1 MMLGK
6 PLRAWGLVGSVA
18 LALLAGTIGASAETE
33 LRYGTKGLPIS
44 YGNPY
49 KANGTPSNFVWL
61 GIFDALTR
69 LDPDGNLVPALAT
82 SWENIDPNTWSF
94 TLRRGV
100 TFSNGAPFTA
110 DDVAGAIDW
119 LNTVEGRRS
128 IIGNEVRGVTGA
140 EVVDD
145 HTILIR
151 TDPPDAILPS
161 RLNAM
166 FIIESDAWSELG
178 PDAYAKDPPGTGS
191 FTVTDWGDRSG
202 VVRMEARRD
211 SWRPP
216 HVDRIRMPNLPDSAA
231 RIQALMAGQI
241 DIAGNINIDDIEL
254 VESMGFKTVSAPIF
268 GVMSMAFR
276 LEEGRDT
283 PLRDVRV
290 RQALNYAVDKQTI
303 AAALLLGMTIPGGQ
317 PAGTK
322 TFGHNPEIE
331 PYPYDPDKAR
341 ALLAE
346 AGYPDGFDL
355 TFAVMVER
363 VPGDSA
369 IYQTVANYLAQV
381 GVRLELQSVT
391 FPTWISNYL
400 PGSWNDN
407 IDGFT
412 LSWNAL
418 PYNDVLR
425 PMEYFS
431 CLKAVPFF
439 CDEGLTQ
446 KVIATAGTM
455 NSLDRQARLFD
466 LAQEFHTRAPSLFL
480 IEMFDLFAYA
490 PHVSGVEVANKA
502 MVYEKIRINPR

>member
-1 MMLGK
+1 MSK
-6 PLRAWGLVGSVA
+6 LRRIYC
-18 LALLAGTIGASAETE
+18 ALLFLFAGASIAIAETE

-82 SWENIDPNTWSF
+82 SWENVDPNTWRF
-94 TLRRGV
+94 MLREGV

-110 DDVAGAIDW
+110 HDVVGAIDW
-119 LNTVEGRRS
+119 LNTLEGRRS
-128 IIGNEVRGVTGA
+128 IIGNEVRGVSGA

-145 HTILIR
+145 YTLLIR
-151 TDPPDAILPS
+151 TELPDAILPS

-166 FIIESDAWSELG
+166 FIIESETWNQLG
-178 PDAYAKDPPGTGS
+178 PDEYAKDPPGTGS

-202 VVRMEARRD
+202 VVRMAARRD

-216 HVDRIRMPNLPDSAA
+216 FVDRIRMPNLPDNAA
-231 RIQALMAGQI
+231 RIQALLAGQI
-241 DIAGNINIDDIEL
+241 DIAGDIDIDDITL
-254 VESMGFKTVSAPIF
+254 VESMGFKTLSAPIF

-276 LEEGRDT
+276 LEEGRET

-290 RQALNYAVDKQTI
+290 RQALNYAVDKQAI
-303 AAALLLGMTIPGGQ
+303 ADALLLGMTSPGGQ
-317 PAGTK
+317 PAGTR
-322 TFGHNPEIE
+322 TFGHNPDIA

-346 AGYPDGFDL
+346 AGYPDGFNL
-355 TFAVMVER
+355 NFAVMVQR

-369 IYQTVANYLAQV
+369 IYQTVANYLSQV
-381 GVRLELQSVT
+381 GIRLELQAMT

-431 CLKAVPFF
+431 CLKAAPFY
-439 CDEGLTQ
+439 CDEALTQ

-455 NSLDRQARLFD
+455 DRDARQARLFD

-480 IEMFDLFAYA
+480 TEMFGLFAYA
-490 PHVSGVEVANKA
+490 PHVSDVSVANKVV
-502 MVYEKIRINPR
+502 MYEKVKIGPR

>member
-1 MMLGK
+1 MRQT
-6 PLRAWGLVGSVA
+6 LRRLVCGLVIGMM
-18 LALLAGTIGASAETE
+18 AGTPMAVAETE

-69 LDPDGNLVPALAT
+69 LDEDGNLVPALAT
-82 SWENIDPNTWSF
+82 SWENIDPNTWRF
-94 TLRRGV
+94 ELRQGV
-100 TFSNGAPFTA
+100 TFSNGTAFTA
-110 DDVAGAIDW
+110 HDVVGAIDW
-119 LNTVEGRRS
+119 LNTSDGRRS
-128 IIGNEVRGVTGA
+128 IIGNEVRGVSGA

-145 HTILIR
+145 HTVLIR

-178 PDAYAKDPPGTGS
+178 PDTYAKDPPGTGS

-202 VVRMEARRD
+202 VVQMQARRD

-216 HVDRIRMPNLPDSAA
+216 HVDRIRMPNLPDNAA
-231 RIQALMAGQI
+231 RVQALLAGQI
-241 DIAGNINIDDIEL
+241 DIAGNINIDDIAL
-254 VESMGFKTVSAPIF
+254 VESLGFKTVSAPIF

-276 LEEGRDT
+276 QDEGRDT
-283 PLRDVRV
+283 PLKDIRV
-290 RQALNYAVDKQTI
+290 RQALNYAVDKQAI
-303 AAALLLGMTIPGGQ
+303 ADALLLGMTIPGGQ

-346 AGYPDGFDL
+346 AGYPNGFDL

-369 IYQTVANYLAQV
+369 IYQTVANYLNQV
-381 GVRLELQSVT
+381 GVRLELQAVS
-391 FPTWISNYL
+391 FPTWINNYL
-400 PGSWNDN
+400 PGTWNNN

-431 CLKAVPFF
+431 CLKAVPFY
-439 CDEGLTQ
+439 CDEGMTQ
-446 KVIATAGTM
+446 KVIATAATM
-455 NSLDRQARLFD
+455 DTDERQAKLFD
-466 LAQEFHTRAPSLFL
+466 LAREFHTRAPSLFL
-480 IEMFDLFAYA
+480 VEMFDLFAYA
-490 PHVSGVEVANKA
+490 PHVSDVSVANKA
-502 MVYEKIRINPR
+502 VVYEKVKLGPR